1 MLSGSRSPP
10 SLFPL
15 LDWRFAPIIRTMKRS
30 FRFPKHALVP
40 LLALTALLVAWT
52 SPVFAQA
59 KKKVTKADDL
69 PRITYQVE
77 GTATALVTDA
87 GKFEPF
93 ARQVRADIERILAEY
108 DIEDK
113 STLKEFKGTL
123 LAMELL
129 AGNDD
134 AALALIRELREL
146 EDKPSAKLMTGLST
160 EARITAAKL
169 VENPRQNLD
178 ALKLT
183 FQEVYT
189 TRLKELPWE
198 VVQADVKQAKGSMEI
213 RSENLYLGMIQSQI
227 EPALKE
233 TGTLSSDIAQAL
245 VGFRSFIQVQL
256 PFKEQMV
263 AALSSVIALHDVK
276 KPDIWAAREWTLTA
290 ADAGQPVVV
299 AIWDSGVDVA
309 IFKGQQFVN
318 AKEEMNGRDDDGNG
332 FIDDVHGIAYDL
344 LANKEASLLY
354 PLQGA
359 QDRLPSMKNQI
370 KGLLDLQ
377 AAIDSPEAGELKRIM
392 SGIRPDEVKT
402 FIEDLNLF
410 GNYSH
415 GTHVAGIAAT
425 GNPFARVLSARMTYD
440 HRMIPL
446 APTVELAKKEA
457 VMYREVVGYFK
468 ANGVRVVNMSWGGS
482 QKDIEGALEANG
494 IEKDAAKRAELA
506 REIFKISRDGLY
518 DALKSAPE
526 ILFVCAAGNSDDD
539 NQFQELI
546 PSSFQLPNMI
556 TVGAVD
562 QAGDRTS
569 FTTFGQNVEVYANG
583 FEVDSYIP
591 GGDRMKFSGT
601 SMASPNVANLAAKI
615 IAVKPSLKP
624 SEAAALIK
632 QGAEKGGSE
641 NFTLIHPKKTGEMV
655 RK

>member
-1 MLSGSRSPP
+1 
-10 SLFPL
+10 
-15 LDWRFAPIIRTMKRS
+15 MKRS
-30 FRFPKHALVP
+30 FRFSNYSHITQ
-40 LLALTALLVAWT
+40 LALTALLAVST
-52 SPVFAQA
+52 LSVFAQA

-69 PRITYQVE
+69 PRLTYKVE
-77 GTATALVTDA
+77 GTATDIVMKAE
-87 GKFEPF
+87 KFNPF
-93 ARQVRADIERILAEY
+93 ARQLRADIEKILAEY
-108 DIEDK
+108 DIADK
-113 STLKEFKGTL
+113 TTLKGFKGTL

-134 AALALIRELREL
+134 AAMTLIRELREL
-146 EDKPSAKLMTGLST
+146 EEKPSAKLLTGLST

-169 VENPRQNLD
+169 VENPKQNPD
-178 ALKLT
+178 ALKQA
-183 FQEVYT
+183 FKEVYA

-198 VVQADVKQAKGSMEI
+198 VVQADVKQAKGSLEI

-233 TGTLSSDIAQAL
+233 TGTLSSDVAQSL
-245 VGFRSFIQVQL
+245 IGFRSFLQVQL
-256 PFKEQMV
+256 PFKDQTV
-263 AALSSVIALHDVK
+263 AALGAVIALHDVQK
-276 KPDIWAAREWTLTA
+276 ADIWAAREWNLA
-290 ADAGQPVVV
+290 PDAQAQPVVL

-309 IFKGQQFVN
+309 IFKGQQFTN
-318 AKEEMNGRDDDGNG
+318 AKEQMNGKDDDSNG

-344 LANKEASLLY
+344 ESTKEASLLF
-354 PLQGA
+354 PLKDA
-359 QDRLPSMKNQI
+359 QERLPSMKSQI

-377 AAIDSPEAGELKRIM
+377 AAIDSPEAAGLKKTLSAIK
-392 SGIRPDEVKT
+392 PDEVKP
-402 FIEDLNLF
+402 FMEDLSLF
-410 GNYSH
+410 SNYSH
-415 GTHVAGIAAT
+415 GTHVAGIAAA
-425 GNPFARVLSARMTYD
+425 GNPFARVLSARITFDY
-440 HRMIPL
+440 HVIPL
-446 APTVELAKKEA
+446 APTIERAKREAKLAQETIA
-457 VMYREVVGYFK
+457 YFK
-468 ANGVRVVNMSWGGS
+468 ANHVRVVNMSWGGS

-494 IEKDAAKRAELA
+494 VEQDATKRAELA
-506 REIFKISRDGLY
+506 REIFKIGRDALY

-569 FTTFGQNVEVYANG
+569 FTTFGKNVEVYANG

-591 GGDRMKFSGT
+591 GGDRLKFSGT
-601 SMASPNVANLAAKI
+601 SMASPNVANLAAKL
-615 IAVKPSLKP
+615 IAMKPSLKP
-624 SEAAALIK
+624 SEVAALIK

>member
-1 MLSGSRSPP
+1 MKCS
-10 SLFPL
+10 FPVT
-15 LDWRFAPIIRTMKRS
+15 RFIAQFVLIAVLGVLGYP
-30 FRFPKHALVP
+30 AL
-40 LLALTALLVAWT
+40 
-52 SPVFAQA
+52 AQA
-59 KKKVTKADDL
+59 KKKITKADDL
-69 PRITYQVE
+69 PRITYKVE
-77 GTATALVTDA
+77 GTATDLVMNA
-87 GKFEPF
+87 EKFNPF

-113 STLKEFKGTL
+113 STLKSFKGTL
-123 LAMELL
+123 LALELL

-134 AALALIRELREL
+134 AALKLIRELREL
-146 EDKPSAKLMTGLST
+146 EDKPSAKLLTGLST
-160 EARITAAKL
+160 ESRITAAKL
-169 VENPRQNLD
+169 IENPKQNLD
-178 ALKLT
+178 ALKRA

-189 TRLKELPWE
+189 TRLKELPWD

-213 RSENLYLGMIQSQI
+213 RSENLYVGMIQSQI

-233 TGTLSSDIAQAL
+233 TGTVSSDIAEAL
-245 VGFRSFIQVQL
+245 IGFRSFIQVQL
-256 PFKEQMV
+256 PFKDPMV
-263 AALSSVIALHDVK
+263 AALGSYIAAHEVK
-276 KPDIWAAREWTLTA
+276 KPDIWAAREWTLP
-290 ADAGQPVVV
+290 ADTKAQPVVV
-299 AIWDSGVDVA
+299 AVWDSGVDVA
-309 IFKGQQFVN
+309 IFKGQQFIN
-318 AKEEMNGRDDDGNG
+318 GKEQMNGKDDDNNG

-344 LANKEASLLY
+344 ESDKEASLLY
-354 PLQGA
+354 PLKDA
-359 QDRLPSMKNQI
+359 QERLPSMKNQI

-377 AAIDSPEAGELKRIM
+377 AAIDSPEAADLKKTM
-392 SGIRPDEVKT
+392 SGIQPDAVKP

-415 GTHVAGIAAT
+415 GTHVAGIAAA

-494 IEKDAAKRAELA
+494 VEKDAAKRAELA

-518 DALKSAPE
+518 DALKSAPD

-569 FTTFGQNVEVYANG
+569 FTTFGKNVEVYANG

-615 IAVKPSLKP
+615 FAVKPSLKP
-624 SEAAALIK
+624 QEVAALIK

-641 NFTLIHPKKTGEMV
+641 NFMLIHPRKTGEMV
-655 RK
+655 GK

>member
-1 MLSGSRSPP
+1 
-10 SLFPL
+10 
-15 LDWRFAPIIRTMKRS
+15 MKRH
-30 FRFPKHALVP
+30 FRLSRQPFIAH
-40 LLALTALLVAWT
+40 LALAALLCAAIQ
-52 SPVFAQA
+52 PAFAQA
-59 KKKVTKADDL
+59 KKKITKADDL
-69 PRITYQVE
+69 PRLTYKVE
-77 GTATALVTDA
+77 GTATDIVMKAE
-87 GKFEPF
+87 KFNPF

-113 STLKEFKGTL
+113 TTLKEFKGTL
-123 LAMELL
+123 LALELL

-134 AALALIRELREL
+134 AAMTLIRELREL
-146 EDKPSAKLMTGLST
+146 EEKPSAKLLTGLST
-160 EARITAAKL
+160 ESRIAAAKL
-169 VENPRQNLD
+169 VENPKQNVD
-178 ALKLT
+178 ALKRT
-183 FQEVYT
+183 FQEVYSS
-189 TRLKELPWE
+189 RLKELPWD
-198 VVQADVKQAKGSMEI
+198 VVQSDVKQTKGSLEI
-213 RSENLYLGMIQSQI
+213 RSENLYVGMIQSQI

-233 TGTLSSDIAQAL
+233 TGTVSSDVAQSL
-245 VGFRSFIQVQL
+245 IGFRSFLQVQL
-256 PFKEQMV
+256 PFKDHTV

-276 KPDIWAAREWTLTA
+276 KPDIWAARDWNLA
-290 ADAGQPVVV
+290 PNAPAQPVVV

-318 AKEEMNGRDDDGNG
+318 AKEQMNGKDDDANG
-332 FIDDVHGIAYDL
+332 FIDDAHGIAYDL
-344 LANKEASLLY
+344 EADKEASLLY

-359 QDRLPSMKNQI
+359 QERLPAMKNQI

-377 AAIDSPEAGELKRIM
+377 AAIDSPEAGELKKTM
-392 SGIRPDEVKT
+392 SGIQPDAVKP

-415 GTHVAGIAAT
+415 GTHVAGIAAA

-446 APTVELAKKEA
+446 APTVELARKEA
-457 VMYREVVGYFK
+457 VMYREVVAYFK
-468 ANGVRVVNMSWGGS
+468 ANNVRVVNMSWGGS

-494 IEKDAAKRAELA
+494 VEKDAAKRAELA
-506 REIFKISRDGLY
+506 REIFKIGRDALY

-569 FTTFGQNVEVYANG
+569 FTTFGKNVEVYANG

-591 GGDRMKFSGT
+591 GGDRLKFSGT

-624 SEAAALIK
+624 SEVAALIK

-655 RK
+655 GR